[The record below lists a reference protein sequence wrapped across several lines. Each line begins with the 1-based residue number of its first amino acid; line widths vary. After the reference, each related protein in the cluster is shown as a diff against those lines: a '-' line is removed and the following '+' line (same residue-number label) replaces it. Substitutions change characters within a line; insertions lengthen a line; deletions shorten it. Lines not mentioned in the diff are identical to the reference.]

1 MISFL
6 KKLFRWRSG
15 SKGTAVTQQDATF
28 QFEDSPEVPLTAYK
42 HPEEDVHKLMI
53 KATSIRKKKGY
64 SEAVAYL
71 KEIAEA
77 YLREGNTALVTC
89 MNKLIPYMKRDESIP
104 FDEACRYLE
113 EIIQKKPEGDPYFLA
128 LHITMAELITSQNID
143 DAIDY
148 LEKYLETVDVNYK
161 HYDILIKLIDLY
173 IEKRNTTEPRNLLPK
188 VRGLLLEPNIE
199 RYEYIK
205 KERMWFR
212 SSANFHFLLPGET
225 GKIEYLYNRFVEFA
239 LDMARALNPIQIELF
254 HQRKDLYYRKERGF
268 EESEQ
273 FNSALQELG
282 IAGEKETMLKR
293 LYGFAFEELPL
304 ILHVT
309 EKQLNFKPGQE
320 ETIEELR
327 EKKVYCRKPFRELP
341 VIEEYLRKFV
351 KRFVDKVNG

>member
-6 KKLFRWRSG
+6 KKLFRWSSG
-15 SKGTAVTQQDATF
+15 NKDAVKTHQDVRI
-28 QFEDSPEVPLTAYK
+28 QFEDSPDVSHTTYK

-53 KATSIRKKKGY
+53 KATSIRKEKGY
-64 SEAVAYL
+64 SEAVTFL
-71 KEIAEA
+71 KKIAEA

-104 FDEACRYLE
+104 FDEAYQYLE
-113 EIIQKKPEGDPYFLA
+113 GIIQKKPEGDPYFLA
-128 LHITMAELITSQNID
+128 MHITMAELIKSQSID

-148 LEKYLETVDVNYK
+148 LEKYLETVNVNYD

-173 IEKRNTTEPRNLLPK
+173 IEKKDITEPRNLLPK
-188 VRGLLLEPNIE
+188 AKELLDPNIE

-225 GKIEYLYNRFVEFA
+225 GKIEYLYHRFVEFI
-239 LDMARALNPIQIELF
+239 LDMARTLNPIQIELF

-282 IAGEKETMLKR
+282 IMGDKETMLKR

-309 EKQLNFKPGQE
+309 EKQLNFKSGQE

-327 EKKVYCRKPFRELP
+327 EKKVYCRKPFRELHI
-341 VIEEYLRKFV
+341 IEEYIRKFV
-351 KRFVDKVNG
+351 KRFVEKG

>member
-15 SKGTAVTQQDATF
+15 SKGSAVTQEEVTI
-28 QFEDSPEVPLTAYK
+28 QFEDSPEVPFTPYK

-64 SEAVAYL
+64 SEAVTYL

-104 FDEACRYLE
+104 FEETYRYLE
-113 EIIQKKPEGDPYFLA
+113 EIIQGKPAGDPYFLA
-128 LHITMAELITSQNID
+128 LHITMAELIKSQNID

-148 LEKYLETVDVNYK
+148 LKKYLATVDVSYN

-173 IEKRNTTEPRNLLPK
+173 IDKKETTESRTLLPK
-188 VRGLLLEPNIE
+188 ARELLEPNIE

-225 GKIEYLYNRFVEFA
+225 GKTEYLYHRFVEFA

-282 IAGEKETMLKR
+282 IEGEKNTMLNR
-293 LYGFAFEELPL
+293 LYGFAFEELPM

-327 EKKVYCRKPFRELP
+327 EKKEYFRKPFRELP
-341 VIEEYLRKFV
+341 VIEEHIRKFV
-351 KRFVDKVNG
+351 KRFVDKAND